1 MGDEPAEAAAGIPVR
16 AAAKAGR
23 RRLGCAV
30 VTILLWAL
38 GGITAM
44 LPVYRDALQSHFG
57 LSLDQFGLLISIG
70 AVPGVLGA
78 LIGGMLVDRLG
89 PRAVLGACLFG
100 AAAGMALAG
109 VPAQW
114 VLMLVALGVIFY
126 LYTRIPPGKPWLNAG
141 LAMTFGGALGNL
153 IDRLRFG
160 EVVDFLDFHIGT
172 LHWPAFNVADSA
184 ISVGVGIFC
193 FYLLFKKI

>member
-1 MGDEPAEAAAGIPVR
+1 MLESAEELKKKYITLLLIGAGIILVDQ
-16 AAAKAGR
+16 
-23 RRLGCAV
+23 
-30 VTILLWAL
+30 VTKGLVMQKFLLHENL
-38 GGITAM
+38 EVIPGFFNLTYIRNTGGA
-44 LPVYRDALQSHFG
+44 F
-57 LSLDQFGLLISIG
+57 
-70 AVPGVLGA
+70 GVLAGEA
-78 LIGGMLVDRLG
+78 SRLRTG
-89 PRAVLGACLFG
+89 LF
-100 AAAGMALAG
+100 LAISC
-109 VPAQW
+109 
-114 VLMLVALGVIFY
+114 VALGIIFF
-126 LYTRIPPGKPWLNAG
+126 LYTKIPPGKTWLDSG